1 MLRRIY
7 IQFITLLAILS
18 YAGNA
23 HAQEHILIPVAGQK
37 VYVPLTGSSVK
48 GKIVVSNIGRTR
60 IQDIDYTLSF
70 NGK

>member
-23 HAQEHILIPVAGQK
+23 LAQEHILIPVAGQK

-48 GKIVVSNIGRTR
+48 GKIVVSNIGTIRF
-60 IQDIDYTLSF
+60 LSME
-70 NGK
+70 KS

>member
-7 IQFITLLAILS
+7 IQFITLLVILS

-23 HAQEHILIPVAGQK
+23 HAQEHILIPAAGQK
-37 VYVPLTGSSVK
+37 VYVPLTEPSVK

-70 NGK
+70 NGR